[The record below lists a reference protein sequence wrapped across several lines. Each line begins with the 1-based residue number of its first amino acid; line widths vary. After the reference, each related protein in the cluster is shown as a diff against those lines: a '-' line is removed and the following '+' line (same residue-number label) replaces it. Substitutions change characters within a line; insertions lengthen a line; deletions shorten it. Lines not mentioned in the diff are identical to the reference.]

1 MEKVEHKIRK
11 VFYRFVVFPTP
22 ERSDA
27 RRCPIYFWGSVIVSA
42 GIVGAAHGYQLLGYD
57 GVSSWCSWVHVT
69 HTTKNYVY
77 SATGLHYAPLA
88 FLYQVGLGLLF
99 FRFIHHMKDGGFK
112 HAVQKAILNRMS
124 IFLIWFGMMWCF
136 MIYKKMTSDIQG
148 IFERQESRSKW
159 HKCLLLNV
167 SYPLLLSNLNNTDIK
182 PPICPK
188 LPELRLSPALSLGIE
203 TLVST
208 GGYLL
213 LIAWGTS
220 LTHVSWIAQEFG
232 FTRAGLTWEED
243 VEIEQQVIIAEIAAK
258 SREKE
263 EEEMQLNK
271 NSPKKSRKSQKR

>member
-1 MEKVEHKIRK
+1 
-11 VFYRFVVFPTP
+11 
-22 ERSDA
+22 
-27 RRCPIYFWGSVIVSA
+27 
-42 GIVGAAHGYQLLGYD
+42 
-57 GVSSWCSWVHVT
+57 
-69 HTTKNYVY
+69 
-77 SATGLHYAPLA
+77 
-88 FLYQVGLGLLF
+88 
-99 FRFIHHMKDGGFK
+99 
-112 HAVQKAILNRMS
+112 
-124 IFLIWFGMMWCF
+124 
-136 MIYKKMTSDIQG
+136 MTSDIQG

-182 PPICPK
+182 PSICPK
-188 LPELRLSPALSLGIE
+188 LPELRLSPGLSLGIE

-243 VEIEQQVIIAEIAAK
+243 VEIEQQVITEEIAAK

-263 EEEMQLNK
+263 EEQMQLNK